1 MKRNW
6 NAWVWAGFGLTLL
19 SAFSYMLLFIWF
31 PITRDVPWVTLLL
44 FVAAGWLL
52 VVGLKRAYG
61 QPERYRGKVSGVV
74 LSVLSLAIIGLF
86 CYGTLVLTKDI
97 PPSCDAPRA
106 GRHAPEFT
114 LPDAGGKPVALSE
127 LLKTHKG
134 ALLIFY
140 RGYW

>member
-6 NAWVWAGFGLTLL
+6 NAWVWAGFGLTLV
-19 SAFSYMLLFIWF
+19 SAFSYVFFFIRF
-31 PITRDVPWVTLLL
+31 PITRDIPWVSLLL
-44 FVAAGWLL
+44 FIVAGWLL
-52 VVGLKRAYG
+52 ATGLRRAYG
-61 QPERYRGKVSGVV
+61 QPEHYRGKVSGVI
-74 LSVLSLAIIGLF
+74 LSVLSAGLIGVF
-86 CYGTLVLTKDI
+86 CYGMFILSKQI
-97 PPSCDAPRA
+97 PASPDAPRA
-106 GRHAPEFT
+106 GQHAPEFT

>member
-6 NAWVWAGFGLTLL
+6 NAWVWSGFGLTLF
-19 SAFSYMLLFIWF
+19 SAFSYILFFVRF
-31 PITRDVPWVTLLL
+31 PVTRDVPWVSFVL
-44 FVAAGWLL
+44 FIVAAWLL
-52 VVGLKRAYG
+52 AAGVKRAYG
-61 QPERYRGKVSGVV
+61 QPEQYRGKVSGVI
-74 LSVLSLAIIGLF
+74 LSVLSLSLIGLF
-86 CYGTLVLTKDI
+86 CWGLLVLTKGL
-97 PPSCDAPRA
+97 PAAADAPRA
-106 GRHAPEFT
+106 GQHAPEFT